1 MFISLASYS
10 QFAVCSE
17 HTKKALELHPNIAVF
32 RHPDHVPSGQV
43 LESEIVSGIKNFSF
57 KTMDLTKL
65 PEDGLKAL
73 YGVNDD
79 IILYWAHHEKLCLI
93 DGKMAFM
100 GGLDLCFGR
109 WDTNSHPIADA
120 HPTDV
125 NQILF
130 PGQDYNNARIY
141 DFEDV
146 SNYDRNKLKRTES
159 SRMGWSDLSI
169 CIKGPMI
176 EDLRAHF
183 VQRWNFIYWEKYD
196 VQKDARYHALS
207 LTESDVPDNY
217 YHADGTAVK
226 RARETDGEDEDREA
240 DIHHHIHLP
249 GGTGSIFDTM
259 RGVLPERLGGTRAID
274 LDAANHPGGMSVQL
288 VRSCTRWSNG
298 VHTEVDSTFL
308 KCTSHINII
317 QSILS
322 QTHISK

>member
-1 MFISLASYS
+1 
-10 QFAVCSE
+10 
-17 HTKKALELHPNIAVF
+17 
-32 RHPDHVPSGQV
+32 
-43 LESEIVSGIKNFSF
+43 
-57 KTMDLTKL
+57 MDLTKL
-65 PEDGLKAL
+65 PEEGLKAL

-109 WDTNSHPIADA
+109 WDTNAHPIADA
-120 HPTDV
+120 HPTDI

-146 SNYDRNKLKRTES
+146 SKYDLNKLKRTES

-169 CIKGPMI
+169 CIQGPMI
-176 EDLRAHF
+176 EDLKAHF

-207 LTESDVPDNY
+207 LAEKDVPDNY
-217 YHADGTAVK
+217 YHADGKAVK
-226 RARETDGEDEDREA
+226 RVRENEAEDEDREA
-240 DIHHHIHLP
+240 DTTSFGKHHHFHVP
-249 GGTGSIFDTM
+249 GGAGSIFDTM
-259 RGVLPERLGGTRAID
+259 REVLPEKLGGTKAID

-298 VHTEVDSTFL
+298 VATEVSFLYLSTRN
-308 KCTSHINII
+308 S
-317 QSILS
+317 
-322 QTHISK
+322 ISKQI

>member
-1 MFISLASYS
+1 
-10 QFAVCSE
+10 
-17 HTKKALELHPNIAVF
+17 
-32 RHPDHVPSGQV
+32 
-43 LESEIVSGIKNFSF
+43 
-57 KTMDLTKL
+57 MDLTKL

-120 HPTDV
+120 HPTDI

-169 CIKGPMI
+169 CIQGPMI

-217 YHADGTAVK
+217 YHADGKAVK

-249 GGTGSIFDTM
+249 GGAGSIFDSV
-259 RGVLPERLGGTRAID
+259 REALPEGLGGTRAID

-298 VHTEVDSTFL
+298 VHTEVDSNFL

-322 QTHISK
+322 QTHTSK

>member
-1 MFISLASYS
+1 
-10 QFAVCSE
+10 
-17 HTKKALELHPNIAVF
+17 
-32 RHPDHVPSGQV
+32 
-43 LESEIVSGIKNFSF
+43 
-57 KTMDLTKL
+57 MDLTKL

-73 YGVNDD
+73 YGVNND

-146 SNYDRNKLKRTES
+146 SKFDMNKLKRTES

-169 CIKGPMI
+169 CIQGPMI

-183 VQRWNFIYWEKYD
+183 VQRWNFIYNEKYD
-196 VQKDARYHALS
+196 VRKDGRYQALT
-207 LTESDVPDNY
+207 LAESDVPDGY
-217 YHADGTAVK
+217 YKLDGKTVK
-226 RARETDGEDEDREA
+226 HVKEVDVEDEDREA
-240 DIHHHIHLP
+240 DTREQEHHHHFHLP
-249 GGTGSIFDTM
+249 NRSGSLYDT
-259 RGVLPERLGGTRAID
+259 VHKALPKGLGGTRGID
-274 LDAANHPGGMSVQL
+274 VDAGQHPGGMSVQL

-298 VHTEVDSTFL
+298 SSTEVSFL
-308 KCTSHINII
+308 KF
-317 QSILS
+317 L
-322 QTHISK
+322 